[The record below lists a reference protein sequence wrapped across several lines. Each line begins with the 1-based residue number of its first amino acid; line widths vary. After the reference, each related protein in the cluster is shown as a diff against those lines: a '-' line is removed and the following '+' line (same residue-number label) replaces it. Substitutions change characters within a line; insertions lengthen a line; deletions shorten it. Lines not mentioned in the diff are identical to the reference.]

1 MVHGDVPPEGGG
13 PLVAGKAAL
22 TASGAS
28 EAAPESKEKR
38 NVDKPVVSDGGP
50 TYPLG
55 QGENGPLQTSGGFLY
70 PVSGTAGHAQ
80 FQG

>member
-1 MVHGDVPPEGGG
+1 MP
-13 PLVAGKAAL
+13 GKAAL

-28 EAAPESKEKR
+28 EVAPESKKKR

-55 QGENGPLQTSGGFLY
+55 QGENGPPRTLDGFSD
-70 PVSGTAGHAQ
+70 PVSGDGSSPFGGLAPSQ
-80 FQG
+80 NPFSYL